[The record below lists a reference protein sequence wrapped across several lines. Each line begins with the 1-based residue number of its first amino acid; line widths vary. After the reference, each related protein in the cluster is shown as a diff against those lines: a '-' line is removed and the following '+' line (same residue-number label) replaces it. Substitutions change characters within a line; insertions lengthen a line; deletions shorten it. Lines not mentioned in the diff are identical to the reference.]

1 MVGRSILPALA
12 VGIAVMNGSAVVLAA
27 TSPLAAIPAESA
39 AERGPIE
46 LVPEPSWP
54 ARPSARER
62 APSGNPLWAVPLR
75 SLSVTRERPLFSP
88 SRRPPPPAV
97 VAAPPVAPTMP
108 PPKPAEAERPPL
120 VLVGTIVG
128 ESGGIGVFLDASSK
142 NVIRLR
148 TGQDHD
154 GWVLRAV
161 RGRDAIFAKDKRSA
175 TLSLPAPGEQSAQL
189 PPTAAPAS
197 GTWMDGD
204 GQLIAPPPKNPFQ
217 GRIPVS
223 TAGDNL

>member
-1 MVGRSILPALA
+1 MVGRSIFQPLA
-12 VGIAVMNGSAVVLAA
+12 VCIAAISGSAFALAA
-27 TSPLAAIPAESA
+27 TSPLATIPLESA
-39 AERGPIE
+39 AERSAPDI
-46 LVPEPSWP
+46 VPEPSWP
-54 ARPSARER
+54 ARQASRER
-62 APSGNPLWAVPLR
+62 LPTGNPLWAVPLR
-75 SLSVTRERPLFSP
+75 SLSSTRERPLFSP

-97 VAAPPVAPTMP
+97 VAAPQVVPTVL
-108 PPKPAEAERPPL
+108 PPKPAEPERPLL

-128 ESGGIGVFLDASSK
+128 DSGGIGVFLDASTK
-142 NVIRLR
+142 NVVRLR

-204 GQLIAPPPKNPFQ
+204 GQLIAPPPKNPLQ
-217 GRIPVS
+217 GRFPIS